1 MSSLIRLA
9 ALAGLIALPA
19 AAQAQDVRTQEIRFA
34 PGKSRAVV
42 KGAIKGDGSASY
54 TLGAEAGHVLKVVLK
69 ANASTSFNLYAPG
82 RAPGQ
87 ESLANGE
94 RTPEPNRFEGPLP
107 ASGVYTI
114 DVYMN
119 RAAARRNARS
129 AFTLDVS
136 IPPRPGAAAKPPAAD
151 FADGLQGGPDAWV
164 VTGVAADDVLNL
176 RRMPSARAPVVATRS
191 NGAVLRNAGCRMV
204 AEQRW
209 CQVETTD
216 APVARGWVNGQF
228 LKEGPALP
236 AGQAAAPDLRADC
249 RRFAAVDFLAK
260 PEQIRVMGRRPGP
273 EGSLVDATV
282 NLGPQGVKPFACRFD
297 PGGRYLG
304 IMSKVDEGAL

>member
-1 MSSLIRLA
+1 MSFLIRLA
-9 ALAGLIALPA
+9 ALAGIVALPA
-19 AAQAQDVRTQEIRFA
+19 SALAQDVRPQEIRFA

-42 KGAIKGDGSASY
+42 KGTIKGDGSASY
-54 TLGAEAGHVLKVVLK
+54 TLGAEAGQVLKVVLK

-82 RAPGQ
+82 RGPGQ

-129 AFTLDVS
+129 SFTLDVS
-136 IPPRPGAAAKPPAAD
+136 IPPRPGAARPPAAD

-164 VTGVAADDVLNL
+164 VSGVAANDVLNL
-176 RRMPSARAPVVATRS
+176 RRMPSARSPVVAGRP

-216 APVARGWVNGQF
+216 VPVARGWVNGQF

-236 AGQAAAPDLRADC
+236 AGQAGAPDLRADC

-260 PEQIRVMGRRPGP
+260 PEQIRVTGTRPGP
-273 EGSLVDATV
+273 EGSLVDGTV
-282 NLGPQGVKPFACRFD
+282 NLGAQGVKPFACRFD

-304 IMSKVDEGAL
+304 IMSKVNEGAL